1 MLRKKEKDKM
11 TMDRELTQL
20 TLSFAT
26 QLDHPQGWGLA
37 LTLLRAH
44 AGCGREDATDQQ
56 RSKNLGNKTQAF
68 GMPHDFSVFDVTMVK
83 AEY

>member
-1 MLRKKEKDKM
+1 M

-26 QLDHPQGWGLA
+26 QLDRLQGWGLA
-37 LTLLRAH
+37 LALLWVH
-44 AGCGREDATDQQ
+44 AGCGGEDATDQQ
-56 RSKNLGNKTQAF
+56 RSNSLGNKTQAF